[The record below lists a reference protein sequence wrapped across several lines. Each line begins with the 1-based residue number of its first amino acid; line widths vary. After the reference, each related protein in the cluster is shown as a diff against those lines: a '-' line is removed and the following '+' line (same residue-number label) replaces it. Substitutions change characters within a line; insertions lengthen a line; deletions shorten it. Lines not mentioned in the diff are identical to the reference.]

1 MYVYTYACIYIYGF
15 LVCRYARSLGLT
27 ARQITP
33 ATDGAMHHAPK
44 GISSKNDRVKAH
56 SDGPSLVLSWS
67 ISQLVNYHVRCV
79 SFSFRLFIW
88 YLRYGIVGTFR
99 YGGDKIW
106 GADGAA
112 AREPGTIYC
121 LLYTSPSPR
130 DRG

>member
-1 MYVYTYACIYIYGF
+1 
-15 LVCRYARSLGLT
+15 
-27 ARQITP
+27 
-33 ATDGAMHHAPK
+33 MHHAPK
-44 GISSKNDRVKAH
+44 GISSKNDRAKVH

-99 YGGDKIW
+99 YGGDKIC

-112 AREPGTIYC
+112 AREPGTIIYGTHAAFSYA
-121 LLYTSPSPR
+121 LN
-130 DRG
+130 RGAMMHCAAG